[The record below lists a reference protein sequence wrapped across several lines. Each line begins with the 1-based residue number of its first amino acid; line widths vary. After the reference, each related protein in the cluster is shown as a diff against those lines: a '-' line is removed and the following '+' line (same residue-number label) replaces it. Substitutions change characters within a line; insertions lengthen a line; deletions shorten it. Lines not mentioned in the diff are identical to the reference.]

1 MVKKNKKTFG
11 LVNLRTI
18 QELSKKEKKTIAEE
32 EEKME
37 VLVEKKKKREPKP
50 VTLKDLPKDDY
61 DFILG
66 HATVDGRPSPGL
78 TGEEYIKYLLHQDK
92 PVAKKKED

>member
-1 MVKKNKKTFG
+1 MPEAQKGEVM
-11 LVNLRTI
+11 
-18 QELSKKEKKTIAEE
+18 EE
-32 EEKME
+32 IE
-37 VLVEKKKKREPKP
+37 EKKKKSPKP

-66 HATVDGRPSPGL
+66 HATVDGRPARGL

-92 PVAKKKED
+92 PAAKKKEDM